1 MTRVAL
7 HLAMGTTIAL
17 AACATSNGE
26 EPAAELPVDTITPQ
40 LKASSNSDA
49 LLKPGQPVRSD
60 AAEVHALH
68 KEMRAQRARIEKQ
81 AAATDLDALLTQI
94 KETADPQSKVPLI
107 DEYLIAAGA
116 AHPAAAAEARSKLQ
130 AVLEATP

>member
-1 MTRVAL
+1 MTRVAF

-17 AACATSNGE
+17 AACAGGNVE

-40 LKASSNSDA
+40 LKVSPSSEA

-60 AAEVHALH
+60 AAEVHALR
-68 KEMRAQRARIEKQ
+68 KEIRAQRARISKQ
-81 AAATDLDALLTQI
+81 AATTDLDALLTQI

-107 DEYLIAAGA
+107 DEYLVAVGT

-130 AVLEATP
+130 AVLEAAP